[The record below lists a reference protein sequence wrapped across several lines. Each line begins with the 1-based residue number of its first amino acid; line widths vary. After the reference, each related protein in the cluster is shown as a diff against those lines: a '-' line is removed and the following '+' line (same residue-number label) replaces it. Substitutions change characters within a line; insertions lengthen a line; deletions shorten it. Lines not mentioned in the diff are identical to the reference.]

1 MLRHIPNAVLAAA
14 VLVTPLAA
22 QRGGGLPTL
31 GPATSPAPGSRSFHW
46 TSGQHFHGNGR
57 TVYLGAPF
65 WGDDFGTSYAEAP
78 PVVVVQAAPAQQ
90 NFVEREEPKPAAPL
104 LIELQGDRYV
114 RRTDHAEGANPVASQ
129 RDYGAEAKPVAGTV
143 PRGGSSTS
151 PHVELPPT
159 LFVFRDGHREESSD
173 YSIITGVIY
182 ARSQYWSSGSWTRQ
196 IPLSQLDVSATFKAN
211 QERGVTFR
219 LPNAPNEVV
228 TRP

>member
-1 MLRHIPNAVLAAA
+1 MLRRIPNAVLAAA

-31 GPATSPAPGSRSFHW
+31 GPATSPATGSRSFHW

-57 TVYLGAPF
+57 TVYLGTPF

-114 RRTDHAEGANPVASQ
+114 RRTDHAEVANAGASQ
-129 RDYGAEAKPVAGTV
+129 RDTVADTESAAGTV
-143 PRGGSSTS
+143 PRGRSTQ

-159 LFVFRDGHREESSD
+159 LFVFRDGRREESSD

-182 ARSQYWSSGSWTRQ
+182 ARGQYWTSGSWTKQ
-196 IPLSQLDVSATFKAN
+196 IPLSQLDLPATFKAN
-211 QERGVTFR
+211 QERGFAFR

>member
-1 MLRHIPNAVLAAA
+1 MLRYVPNAWLVVALLA
-14 VLVTPLAA
+14 TPLAA

-31 GPATSPAPGSRSFHW
+31 GPTISPAAGFRSFH
-46 TSGQHFHGNGR
+46 SANGQHAHGNGR
-57 TVYLGAPF
+57 AVYLGTPF
-65 WGDDFGTSYAEAP
+65 WADDFGSSYAEGP

-114 RRTDHAEGANPVASQ
+114 RRTDHADRATPVASQ

-143 PRGGSSTS
+143 ARSGSSTQ

-159 LFVFRDGHREESSD
+159 LFVFRDGHREESTD
-173 YSIITGVIY
+173 YSIVTGVIY
-182 ARSQYWSSGSWTRQ
+182 ARGQYWTSGSWTKQ
-196 IPLSQLDVSATFKAN
+196 IPLSQLDLPATFKAN
-211 QERGVTFR
+211 QERGFAFR

>member
-1 MLRHIPNAVLAAA
+1 MLRHVPNAWLVMA
-14 VLVTPLAA
+14 VLSTPLAA

-31 GPATSPAPGSRSFHW
+31 GPTVSPAAGSRSFH
-46 TSGQHFHGNGR
+46 SSNGQHAHGNGR
-57 TVYLGAPF
+57 AVYLGTPF
-65 WGDDFGTSYAEAP
+65 WADDFGSSYAEGP

-114 RRTDHAEGANPVASQ
+114 RRTDHAEGANPAAAQ
-129 RDYGAEAKPVAGTV
+129 RDYVADKESAAGTV
-143 PRGGSSTS
+143 PRGGWTQ

-173 YSIITGVIY
+173 YSIVTGVIY
-182 ARSQYWSSGSWTRQ
+182 ARSQYWTSGSWTKQ
-196 IPLSQLDVSATFKAN
+196 IPLSQLDLPATFKAN
-211 QERGVTFR
+211 QERGFAFR

>member
-65 WGDDFGTSYAEAP
+65 WGDDFGIFYAEVP
-78 PVVVVQAAPAQQ
+78 PVVVVQGAAGEQ
-90 NFVEREEPKPAAPL
+90 NLVEREEPKPAAPL

-114 RRTDHAEGANPVASQ
+114 R
-129 RDYGAEAKPVAGTV
+129 
-143 PRGGSSTS
+143 
-151 PHVELPPT
+151 
-159 LFVFRDGHREESSD
+159 
-173 YSIITGVIY
+173 
-182 ARSQYWSSGSWTRQ
+182 
-196 IPLSQLDVSATFKAN
+196 
-211 QERGVTFR
+211 
-219 LPNAPNEVV
+219 
-228 TRP
+228 